1 MVSYTVMRGNN
12 FFFFFQENPAPPLCS
27 QNNSA
32 DPGRSRNSDAKS
44 SSVLPEAGIQHF
56 YFYNTL

>member
-12 FFFFFQENPAPPLCS
+12 FFSLSLSLQESPAPPLYS

-32 DPGRSRNSDAKS
+32 DPGRSRNPNAITS
-44 SSVLPEAGIQHF
+44 SNSALPEAGIQQ
-56 YFYNTL
+56 